1 MKKEK
6 RRVTV
11 KLNRKNWKVESG
23 SCTCPAGNSANCNHV
38 LGLLFEIADYF
49 FTLYDPWKTQALSI
63 EKLSKMQSELQNTA
77 QKMKFSIK
85 DFFSKCDQICRK
97 LQIRSHLLKRSL
109 IENFIFCAVK
119 HKHGYW
125 IFKFIPP
132 VRNTTKMQN
141 TMQG

>member
-85 DFFSKCDQICRK
+85 DFFSKCDQIRRNWSS
-97 LQIRSHLLKRSL
+97 QWRTSYFFAVLL
-109 IENFIFCAVK
+109 
-119 HKHGYW
+119 
-125 IFKFIPP
+125 
-132 VRNTTKMQN
+132 
-141 TMQG
+141 TMQLINIVFETTLFLIFQAINRFNNEVCS